1 MKLKMSVI
9 FVSLI
14 AIIQVALLSI
24 MVAQDG
30 FSSLILAL
38 FAVSLASSAFF
49 IVLICKVLGKISI
62 LQDVTEDL
70 ANKDFTVDLEPAG
83 SVEINNLMTNK
94 SKLIK

>member
-24 MVAQDG
+24 MVVQDG

-49 IVLICKVLGKISI
+49 IALHHRQRGRHRHSA
-62 LQDVTEDL
+62 DL
-70 ANKDFTVDLEPAG
+70 LLRKKHHPEREGAFLNE
-83 SVEINNLMTNK
+83 E
-94 SKLIK
+94 

>member
-24 MVAQDG
+24 MVVQDG

-38 FAVSLASSAFF
+38 FVVSLASSAFF
-49 IVLICKVLGKISI
+49 IVLICLPPHKKGLTFIVIS
-62 LQDVTEDL
+62 
-70 ANKDFTVDLEPAG
+70 NKFT
-83 SVEINNLMTNK
+83 
-94 SKLIK
+94 

>member
-38 FAVSLASSAFF
+38 FVMLPRDMKSDYIF
-49 IVLICKVLGKISI
+49 IY
-62 LQDVTEDL
+62 
-70 ANKDFTVDLEPAG
+70 
-83 SVEINNLMTNK
+83 NL
-94 SKLIK
+94 